1 MCKDAGSFYRA
12 HKQKNMKLNSKLW
25 MITLAL
31 AALILSSC
39 GSDPKGPSEEELFLD
54 KLDHTWTL
62 TTGQVTVDGVD
73 VTESFAGMTLA
84 FTSDKHYT
92 TAHGVAPIWPAAGTF
107 KLEKSSN
114 SLYDIIRDDGMQIKV
129 MALTDQSI
137 TLSLQYAYTGG
148 RSGRVS
154 GNYRFIMNR

>member
-1 MCKDAGSFYRA
+1 
-12 HKQKNMKLNSKLW
+12 
-25 MITLAL
+25 MITLAF
-31 AALILSSC
+31 AALILSAC
-39 GSDPKGPSEEELFLD
+39 GNDPKEPTEEELFQD
-54 KLDHTWTL
+54 KLNHTWTL
-62 TTGQVTVDGVD
+62 TTGQVTADGVD
-73 VTESFAGMTLA
+73 VTEAFASMTVT

-114 SLYDIIRDDGMQIKV
+114 NLYDILRDDGMQIQV
-129 MALTDQSI
+129 LALTDKSI